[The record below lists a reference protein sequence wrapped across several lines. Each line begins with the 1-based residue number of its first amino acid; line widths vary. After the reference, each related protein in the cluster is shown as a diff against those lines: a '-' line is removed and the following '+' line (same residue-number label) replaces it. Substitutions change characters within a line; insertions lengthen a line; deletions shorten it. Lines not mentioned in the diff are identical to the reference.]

1 MERLRTT
8 AAARRLGVHAQT
20 LRRWADEGLI
30 PYIRLGD
37 ERRFAVSDLDA
48 FLAGRTGDAADVRA
62 TAVYA
67 RVSGRG
73 DQMTSLAAQE
83 LELSA
88 GIEGELRV
96 YRDVGS
102 GLSEKRR
109 GLNRMLGDVEKGLIR
124 EVRVTHPDRLARF
137 GVAWLERVLAAHRCQ
152 LVVLHPAPSSG
163 PEELLADFMALLASF
178 AGRMYGQRSAAGRRR
193 LLDAAGDHID
203 HEHPEGAGDGQEA

>member
-1 MERLRTT
+1 MDRLRTT

-30 PYIRLGD
+30 PYVRLGD

-48 FLAGRTGDAADVRA
+48 FIAGRTGDDSDDRAVAAYV
-62 TAVYA
+62 

-73 DQMTSLAAQE
+73 DQMTSLDAQQVE
-83 LELSA
+83 L
-88 GIEGELRV
+88 GVGVEGELRV

-109 GLNRMLGDVEKGLIR
+109 GLSRMLGDVEKGLIR

-137 GVAWLERVLAAHRCQ
+137 GVAWLERLLAAHRCR

-193 LLDAAGDHID
+193 LLGAAGDRIE
-203 HEHPEGAGDGQEA
+203 HEGSSDGEA